1 MLALFHAARATIKKT
16 AAHGVAL
23 VSVTDAWM
31 SGRGAYYVEMIAKH
45 GLVAIHSLQFAAGG
59 PARRLT
65 AGARHQPDCDCGSFV
80 ARANRTRYG
89 HLSLHDD
96 RGDVTRTAWRVTSR
110 RRRARPR
117 GRADEGPNG
126 GTTRRL
132 AAIRRLQRFRSCA
145 DDAGA
150 GTARRF
156 WLGCRERLRLSLC
169 HLPTRPLWASR
180 HIRAPGDA
188 ADRAHQ
194 DNATAARRRRHPYSV
209 RAGISLPR
217 ACTPRGLGD
226 RPGGIRC
233 AHSTARAVTSAPTCG
248 FQKFHPVGFARPGRI
263 RSRPR
268 TRVPGMA
275 LSAGGLLRS
284 HREHRRAHGLAGLQ
298 VAMRLCGVFQRIGLL
313 DLDLDRT
320 REHHS
325 EEILCHRREIGTGGS
340 VGV

>member
-1 MLALFHAARATIKKT
+1 M
-16 AAHGVAL
+16 
-23 VSVTDAWM
+23 
-31 SGRGAYYVEMIAKH
+31 
-45 GLVAIHSLQFAAGG
+45 Q
-59 PARRLT
+59 T
-65 AGARHQPDCDCGSFV
+65 AGCWEPYESRGS
-80 ARANRTRYG
+80 RTVLSESGWEAFTPLTLQLRWFQCERYPI
-89 HLSLHDD
+89 
-96 RGDVTRTAWRVTSR
+96 SR
-110 RRRARPR
+110 CFAGAKETMKYRRI
-117 GRADEGPNG
+117 NKLLG
-126 GTTRRL
+126 GYKGFAL
-132 AAIRRLQRFRSCA
+132 CA

-194 DNATAARRRRHPYSV
+194 ADATAARRRRHPYS
-209 RAGISLPR
+209 

-233 AHSTARAVTSAPTCG
+233 AHSTTRAVRSAPTCG
-248 FQKFHPVGFARPGRI
+248 FQKFHPAGFARPGRI

-284 HREHRRAHGLAGLQ
+284 HREHSRAHGLARLQ
-298 VAMRLCGVFQRIGLL
+298 VSMRLRGVFQRIGLF
-313 DLDLDRT
+313 DLDLDCA
-320 REHHS
+320 REHHA
-325 EEILCHRREIGTGGS
+325 EEILCHRREIGTGGG